1 MLHQKSNTKE
11 TGTEFSRRGGRQKR
25 TARIKILFACCVL
38 AALCVLGGCSQSTS
52 EDTPASVQSGQE
64 TATAVQ
70 VQTVQLGDISTTYT
84 YSGTVRPNQ
93 EVSVFSTLQGTV
105 DAVYFDVG
113 DEVTAGDVLFQMDTE
128 ALEDNLAVLQAQ
140 LAAADAGVSSAETA
154 VELVDGASM
163 QSQIL
168 SAQAA
173 AQQAALTL
181 ENTRT
186 TYENNK
192 QLYEAG
198 ILSKTEMDQ
207 TEMGL
212 RQAEIANDQ
221 AQQAL
226 ALITEQLPE
235 ESRRQANDGLRA
247 AQAQKEAVEAQIA
260 SAQKSLD
267 DAAVTSPISGV
278 VSSCTVTENTL
289 MSTALGAPF
298 TIIDTSTVKL
308 SVGVS
313 EQLINRLHVGD
324 PVQVTVSAASE
335 EPFEGVI
342 HTVSP
347 AAGQTGTYA
356 IEVELDNPDGLLK
369 SGMFAEVVFTGD
381 RSENTV
387 ILPRSAV
394 LSDTQGDYVFVENSG
409 TVRRADVETGID
421 NGDEIEITSGLSEG
435 DRVVV
440 KGQEYLSD
448 GTSVTVQEP
457 EEE

>member
-1 MLHQKSNTKE
+1 
-11 TGTEFSRRGGRQKR
+11 
-25 TARIKILFACCVL
+25 
-38 AALCVLGGCSQSTS
+38 
-52 EDTPASVQSGQE
+52 
-64 TATAVQ
+64 
-70 VQTVQLGDISTTYT
+70 
-84 YSGTVRPNQ
+84 
-93 EVSVFSTLQGTV
+93 
-105 DAVYFDVG
+105 
-113 DEVTAGDVLFQMDTE
+113 
-128 ALEDNLAVLQAQ
+128 
-140 LAAADAGVSSAETA
+140 
-154 VELVDGASM
+154 
-163 QSQIL
+163 
-168 SAQAA
+168 
-173 AQQAALTL
+173 
-181 ENTRT
+181 
-186 TYENNK
+186 
-192 QLYEAG
+192 
-198 ILSKTEMDQ
+198 
-207 TEMGL
+207 
-212 RQAEIANDQ
+212 
-221 AQQAL
+221 
-226 ALITEQLPE
+226 
-235 ESRRQANDGLRA
+235 
-247 AQAQKEAVEAQIA
+247 
-260 SAQKSLD
+260 
-267 DAAVTSPISGV
+267 
-278 VSSCTVTENTL
+278 

-421 NGDEIEITSGLSEG
+421 NGNEIEITSGLSEG

>member
-1 MLHQKSNTKE
+1 MLHQESNTKE

-324 PVQVTVSAASE
+324 PVQVTVS
-335 EPFEGVI
+335 
-342 HTVSP
+342 P

-421 NGDEIEITSGLSEG
+421 NGNEIEITSGLSEG